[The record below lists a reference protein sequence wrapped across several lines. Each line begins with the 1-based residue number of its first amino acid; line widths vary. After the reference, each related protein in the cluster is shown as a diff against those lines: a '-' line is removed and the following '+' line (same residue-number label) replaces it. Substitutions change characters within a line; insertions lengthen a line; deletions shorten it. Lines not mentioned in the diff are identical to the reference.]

1 MLENKYY
8 RGKVLLKM
16 FYLNG
21 HAAGFRGPQTW
32 NLESTT
38 CIPES
43 TAWNPESNTSIIWII
58 IRFWVTAH
66 LPLPEATFCPK

>member
-8 RGKVLLKM
+8 RVKVLLKM

-21 HAAGFRGPQTW
+21 HAVGFRGPLTW

-43 TAWNPESNTSIIWII
+43 TAWNPEANT
-58 IRFWVTAH
+58 
-66 LPLPEATFCPK
+66 

>member
-8 RGKVLLKM
+8 RGKVLLKI

-43 TAWNPESNTSIIWII
+43 TAWNPESNT
-58 IRFWVTAH
+58 
-66 LPLPEATFCPK
+66 